1 MGTPVK
7 SGRNVTKTSR
17 TDFREND
24 SFRGP
29 TSKILSDMPLIYFC
43 GKKGSPNET
52 KTRKFLFQ
60 KITAKFESGKKNCF
74 ICLFFKKKKTLNLT
88 CLFSKGTDKAQPA
101 AKSGKENQEKS
112 K

>member
-1 MGTPVK
+1 
-7 SGRNVTKTSR
+7 
-17 TDFREND
+17 
-24 SFRGP
+24 
-29 TSKILSDMPLIYFC
+29 MPLICFC
-43 GKKGSPNET
+43 GKKGSRNET

-74 ICLFFKKKKTLNLT
+74 TCLFFQKTLNLT

-101 AKSGKENQEKS
+101 AKSGKENQGKS

>member
-1 MGTPVK
+1 
-7 SGRNVTKTSR
+7 
-17 TDFREND
+17 
-24 SFRGP
+24 
-29 TSKILSDMPLIYFC
+29 MPLIYFC
-43 GKKGSPNET
+43 GKKGSRNET

-74 ICLFFKKKKTLNLT
+74 ICLFFIKKKKTLNLT

>member
-1 MGTPVK
+1 
-7 SGRNVTKTSR
+7 
-17 TDFREND
+17 
-24 SFRGP
+24 
-29 TSKILSDMPLIYFC
+29 MPLINFC
-43 GKKGSPNET
+43 GKEGSRNET
-52 KTRKFLFQ
+52 KTRKFPFQ

-74 ICLFFKKKKTLNLT
+74 ICLFFIKKKTLNLT